1 MRVEI
6 VRDIFQFVPL
16 PYVIAWYVIGAIST
30 FLFIYGIRRHVSA
43 WKRGKPERIQGSAL
57 ARLRRFTYI
66 GMVQAKV
73 LSKKYRGLTH
83 ALLSMV
89 GFLLLAAMFFPILS
103 IVAGYI
109 ALLFGAGLILLWYR
123 RVKASDSPLE
133 TAWEDSFVF
142 AIIVAMTASGFLMM
156 GANPWAWPS
165 PVGHDVLSHFFEPLG
180 PKALVELYPIL
191 WLIHS
196 ALVFMLIAY
205 IPYSRLMHLI
215 TSPLNIYYAPI
226 APKGQLST
234 PFDLRQMMETGQFPA
249 TVGAAGIDDFTWRQK
264 LSFDACTLCVR
275 CTDACPATASGTKLS
290 PMHLILKLKNL
301 ELQPGS
307 TSRRLHGDVI
317 DPEELWACTTCRA
330 CVEQCP
336 VLIDH
341 VGAIVDMRRHL
352 IAEGKVDRKKRD
364 LLTNLN
370 NVANPYGLPAF
381 ERVKWAEGLNL
392 KTLQEDSDVDVLYW
406 VGCAGSYD
414 PRNQNV
420 SRAMI
425 RILRHAGVKF
435 GVLGDEEKCNCEV
448 ARRIGEEGRFQQAA
462 LELIELFQKYRIR
475 RIVTQCPHC
484 YNTFK
489 NDYPKFGLKMEVIHH
504 SEFIA
509 ALIEAGKLRLRA
521 RETRRVAFHDPCY
534 LGRYNDIYEAPREA
548 IASNS
553 SVELVEIK
561 RHHQNSFC
569 CGAGGANF
577 WYTVEQK
584 RKASVIRFEE
594 AMETKCDI
602 LGTACPFCTS
612 MFEEASNVLGTSE
625 TTKVRDI
632 AEIVGDMLEENA

>member
-1 MRVEI
+1 M
-6 VRDIFQFVPL
+6 
-16 PYVIAWYVIGAIST
+16 A
-30 FLFIYGIRRHVSA
+30 
-43 WKRGKPERIQGSAL
+43 
-57 ARLRRFTYI
+57 
-66 GMVQAKV
+66 QAKV

-83 ALLSMV
+83 ALLSMI

-103 IVAGYI
+103 VVTGYI
-109 ALLFGAGLILLWYR
+109 ALLFGAGLVLLWYR
-123 RVKASDSPLE
+123 RANASDPPLE

-142 AIIVAMTASGFLMM
+142 AVIVAMTASGFLMM

-165 PVGHDVLSHFFEPLG
+165 PVGHDVLSHIFEPLG

-226 APKGQLST
+226 VPKGQLST
-234 PFDLRQMMETGQFPA
+234 PFDLKQMMETGQFPA

-301 ELQPGS
+301 QLQSGG
-307 TSRRLHGDVI
+307 TSRSLHGETI
-317 DPEELWACTTCRA
+317 DAEELWACTTCRA

-364 LLTNLN
+364 LLTSLN

-381 ERVKWAEGLNL
+381 ERMRWAEGLNL
-392 KTLQEDSDVDVLYW
+392 RTMQEDSDVDILYW

-435 GVLGDEEKCNCEV
+435 GVLGNEEKCNCEV

-489 NDYPKFGLKMEVIHH
+489 NDYPKFGLKTEVIHH

-509 ALIEAGKLRLRA
+509 GLIEAGRLRLKPS
-521 RETRRVAFHDPCY
+521 ETRRVAFHDPCY
-534 LGRYNDIYEAPREA
+534 LGRYNDVYEAPRGV
-548 IASNS
+548 ISSNS
-553 SVELVEIK
+553 SLQLVEIK

-594 AMETKCDI
+594 AMETKCDV

-612 MFEEASNVLGTSE
+612 MFEEASNAMGTSE
-625 TTKVRDI
+625 TTKVKDI
-632 AEIVGDMLEENA
+632 AEIVVDTLEENG